1 MLFGTVKQ
9 GMEFIKAVNAFE
21 VTPFIWGETVLMVN
35 LEKILPVDFT
45 LTDGIKK
52 IICT

>member
-9 GMEFIKAVNAFE
+9 GMELIKTVNTFE
-21 VTPFIWGETVLMVN
+21 VAPFIWEETVLVAN

-52 IICT
+52 IFCT